1 MVTGKGLNQWADCN
15 KFLEQLP
22 LQAVEQWCSVHTYMV
37 MAGDKEHG
45 ATCEGF
51 AV

>member
-22 LQAVEQWCSVHTYMV
+22 LQAVEQWSICGVVYIHTW
-37 MAGDKEHG
+37 
-45 ATCEGF
+45 
-51 AV
+51 